1 MIKKTF
7 DAQAYDRMRLK
18 TKAFAGQ
25 TTTPA
30 DGGETIPTPLAA
42 YYMDLLRDSSI
53 IRQLS
58 EEIRMSAATLE
69 IPRQLTGNTLFVVG
83 EGSNMRTEG
92 GASGSGDSMTK
103 ATFDSITLTNYK
115 LGVFAGYTTELAED
129 SLIDVA
135 RMVITNG
142 ALALAEG
149 EEMAFIWGSTNAGGG
164 EIGAGYTAGQPSLKY
179 SGVIQEVP
187 YASNAGVVPIG
198 MGWTSPNTSN
208 RDHVIDATQA
218 LLTFNHLNNAKAIIE
233 DVKGNGKV
241 TDFLVPPKIVARMRN
256 PVEFDMFQSL
266 DKIGNKAALITG
278 AVGDFYGSGI
288 TPSGFLPTGDKT
300 ASAGYP
306 QNASG
311 TFVDGATDG
320 MILGFDR
327 RALVIGQRRD
337 ISARSEHIL
346 NDDVEVIRWL
356 ERVAFKVRRP
366 EWLVLIGD
374 VKNEAS

>member
-7 DAQAYDRMRLK
+7 DARAYDYMRFG

-53 IRQLS
+53 IRQMS
-58 EEIRMSAATLE
+58 EEIRMTAATLE
-69 IPRQLTGNTLFVVG
+69 IPKQLTGNELFVVG

-92 GASGSGDSMTK
+92 GAGGAGDSMTK
-103 ATFDSITLTNYK
+103 ATFGSFTLTNYK
-115 LGVFAGYTTELAED
+115 LGVFAGYTTELEED

-142 ALALAEG
+142 ALAMAEG
-149 EEMAFIWGSTNAGGG
+149 EEMAFLWGSTNAGAG
-164 EIGAGYTAGQPSLKY
+164 EIGNAYTSGQPALKY
-179 SGVIQEVP
+179 SGIIQEVP

-198 MGWTSPNTSN
+198 FGWTSPNTDKG
-208 RDHVIDATQA
+208 DHIIDATQA
-218 LLTFNHLNNAKAIIE
+218 LLTFNHLNRAKAIIE

-241 TDFLVPPKIVARMRN
+241 TDFLIPPKILARMRN
-256 PVEFDMFQSL
+256 PVEFDMFQTL
-266 DKIGNKAALITG
+266 DKIGPRAALITG
-278 AVGDFYGSGI
+278 AVGDFYGSLI
-288 TPSGFLPTGDKT
+288 TPTGYLPTGDKT
-300 ASAGYP
+300 KVSGFP

-311 TFVDGATDG
+311 VLVDGATDG
-320 MILGFDR
+320 MILGLDR
-327 RALVIGQRRD
+327 RAMVIGQRRD
-337 ISARSEHIL
+337 VSARSEHIL
-346 NDDVEVIRWL
+346 NEDVEVIRWL
-356 ERVAFKVRRP
+356 ERVAFKIRRP

-374 VKNEAS
+374 VKNAAS